1 MPLTRRTLLSALAGA
16 AVLGGAGSALA
27 LTEDDA
33 RAHISATVDDLLKVL
48 RTANGAPVGVPELRE
63 IMVQRANLPLIA
75 RFCAGRSWRD
85 MNDGQQDR
93 YVEAFIHYISVTYA
107 RRFND
112 FAGTP
117 NITIGRTIDAG
128 RKGMLVESPIAMPDG
143 KRYAV
148 EWLVSDRGGK
158 VEIVDLVIEQ
168 VSLAATQRE
177 EIGAML
183 DKRGGDVDA
192 LIQALSET
200 G

>member
-1 MPLTRRTLLSALAGA
+1 MPLTRRSLLSVLAGA
-16 AVLGGAGSALA
+16 VVAGGAGRALA
-27 LTEDDA
+27 ITVDA
-33 RAHISATVDDLLKVL
+33 ARTHVAATVDDLLKIL
-48 RTANGAPVGVPELRE
+48 RAADGSPVGVPELRDV
-63 IMVQRANLPLIA
+63 MVRRANLPLIA
-75 RFCAGRSWRD
+75 KFCAGRSWRD
-85 MNDGQQDR
+85 MNDDQQER
-93 YVEAFIHYISVTYA
+93 YIEAFTHYISVTYA

-117 NITIGRTIDAG
+117 EITIGRIIDAG
-128 RKGMLVESPIAMPDG
+128 RKGMLVESPIDMPDG

-148 EWLVSDRGGK
+148 EWLVSDRTGK

-192 LIQALSET
+192 LIQALTET